1 MGLKDAI
8 REYFDRHPRAKK
20 ALGVATVLATNFAML
35 GSGSAVLAVAAG
47 SIAKHHEDREMVR
60 SGELVDFFKEAIQDP
75 GVRDSIKDAVREG
88 GVGVATHVNT
98 AMNQLGAAA
107 PESGQFVDSMKSEIT
122 VVIQQ
127 IGIIRD
133 MLSYYEIPD
142 SNDRVKNVWRLPSYI
157 DDVLVIDD
165 ARKVVIDTAV
175 KHIRDG
181 ENVVILGAP
190 GSGKTTAMYAIWK
203 ELDDDADTALVWDT
217 KDVSRVHEKDGV
229 ILFSDDLPET
239 RELSGAIVERDIHG
253 IMSTAREQEW
263 SRLPISLREKFV
275 SVALPKAPDNV
286 MKDIAKKHLES
297 QNIKYTKDA
306 LESLVKNAQGSPI
319 YVRYMA
325 EEIGTEIK
333 AGILLKLTKER
344 VRKAPRGMTDYVAGI
359 LARML
364 FDLEGTIYKPKD
376 GALPVIKTLLCLAD
390 MPNYETHEVH
400 MNQIFFKVK
409 APTDGPGPF
418 NAIKQYLSR
427 DPRFFSLKFMHD
439 TLADVLRGR
448 VDHPIVGDIRML
460 AQEMGVA
467 GRRKIQKDA
476 LSAGWEDVKA
486 EYEIDRAGGLEPL
499 LAYSYFAAKN
509 FGIEYVDRLSIDLA
523 NQHLENS
530 LSQGLFAITGPITE
544 ESVLKIED
552 EIQTP
557 SKEIGPPVPPL
568 KPEAPDDI
576 ANIIMDKVTPAL
588 GKDVA
593 KDLSDGLKDL
603 GKLSELSKL
612 SGDGISTMVS
622 KAVGDALKGAK
633 VDITTPRRSSID
645 SLETLLKQESASPRR
660 LSRALRKAAI
670 KVDSLAERGKLRNK
684 ERVET
689 VLAEGASRLVLL
701 DSMLYIDIMD
711 EISDGMSACCG
722 EKKTAKIL
730 TETTE
735 CIAVDMLDN
744 KTRKQITDV
753 FVYSA
758 KRAERLGD
766 YDGMRAH
773 LSGKWK
779 LTGVDPKDLT
789 YVSNQIGKL
798 MEYGR
803 TLYAY
808 ETLTK
813 FNDLFSDGE
822 GEKRL
827 GLTLQAF
834 KKLSKAIVEDRNEFG
849 KIVEQSQHHF
859 LKQIEWMEKESL
871 LVSNPTAAELCTS
884 LVTSLISMME
894 NYVKKSGKAVAA
906 EGVYPLL
913 HESIKELVILAA
925 TTLQKVDD
933 SKASKTLTN
942 SVQKMKGESKH
953 KSEMIETIKAL

>member
-1 MGLKDAI
+1 
-8 REYFDRHPRAKK
+8 
-20 ALGVATVLATNFAML
+20 LGVATVLATNFAML

-47 SIAKHHEDREMVR
+47 SIAKHHEDREKVR

-88 GVGVATHVNT
+88 GIGVATHVNT

-157 DDVLVIDD
+157 DDVLVIDEV
-165 ARKVVIDTAV
+165 RKDVIDTAV

-203 ELDDDADTALVWDT
+203 ELDDDTDTALVWDT

-239 RELSGAIVERDIHG
+239 RELSNVIVERDIRG
-253 IMSTAREQEW
+253 IVTTAREQEW

-275 SVALPKAPDNV
+275 SVALPKAPDDV
-286 MKDIAKKHLES
+286 MKEIAKKHLES
-297 QNIKYTKDA
+297 QNIKYTRDA
-306 LESLVKNAQGSPI
+306 LGSLVKSAQGSPI

-325 EEIGTEIK
+325 EEIGTEVK

-400 MNQIFFKVK
+400 MNQIFFMVK

-467 GRRKIQKDA
+467 GRRKVQKDA
-476 LSAGWEDVKA
+476 LNAGWEDVKA
-486 EYEIDRAGGLEPL
+486 EYEIDKAGGLEPL

-509 FGIEYVDRLSIDLA
+509 FGNEYVDRLSIDLA
-523 NQHLENS
+523 NQHLENP

-544 ESVLKIED
+544 GSVLKIED
-552 EIQTP
+552 EIQTT
-557 SKEIGPPVPPL
+557 SKDIVPPAPPEPPL
-568 KPEAPDDI
+568 KPEAPDDL
-576 ANIIMDKVTPAL
+576 ANIIMDKVAPAL

-593 KDLSDGLKDL
+593 KDISDGLKDL
-603 GKLSELSKL
+603 GQLSELSKF

-633 VDITTPRRSSID
+633 VDVTTPRRSSLD
-645 SLETLLKQESASPRR
+645 SLETLLKQESVSPRK

-670 KVDSLAERGKLRNK
+670 KVESLADRGKLK
-684 ERVET
+684 DKAKVEN
-689 VLAEGASRLVLL
+689 VLSEGASRLVLL
-701 DSMLYIDIMD
+701 DSMMYIDLMD
-711 EISDGMSACCG
+711 QVSDGMSACCG
-722 EKKTAKIL
+722 EKKTAKLL
-730 TETTE
+730 TDTTE

-803 TLYAY
+803 TPYAF

-834 KKLSKAIVEDRNEFG
+834 KRLSKAVIEDRTEFG
-849 KIVEQSQHHF
+849 KIVELSQHHF
-859 LKQIEWMEKESL
+859 LAQIEWMEKEAL

-884 LVTSLISMME
+884 LTTSLISMME

-913 HESIKELVILAA
+913 HESIEELVVLAA
-925 TTLQKVDD
+925 TTLQKVGD
-933 SKASKTLTN
+933 SKASKTLAN
-942 SVQKMKGESKH
+942 SIQKMKGESKH
-953 KSEMIETIKAL
+953 KSKMIETIKAL